1 MRVVRDWH
9 SAVPRGRAAWPDIDI
24 FPMTVRQTDGGRSIV
39 PQLTRLGKIRLMAF
53 SCSGGHAQRRRGAVQ
68 IVYDVAGILVI
79 VGALNWALVGLL
91 KFDLVALIAGGLK
104 FGEVN
109 VISRIIYV
117 IVGISA
123 IVAVL
128 ADEAVGVLT

>member
-1 MRVVRDWH
+1 MD
-9 SAVPRGRAAWPDIDI
+9 AMEII
-24 FPMTVRQTDGGRSIV
+24 
-39 PQLTRLGKIRLMAF
+39 
-53 SCSGGHAQRRRGAVQ
+53 
-68 IVYDVAGILVI
+68 YNVAGIVALI
-79 VGALNWALVGLL
+79 GALNWGLVGLF

-117 IVGISA
+117 IVGVAA

-128 ADEAVGVLT
+128 ASPEMNLIG